1 MYLFQRILKT
11 VRSWFQPKKGF
22 TFDVRTLE
30 SIQLI
35 AEREQ
40 RSPEEVAE
48 WLLQDGLRHQQFMSE
63 SLALWQTLTPRE
75 QQVSALVCLHY
86 TNRQIAAMLHI
97 SPETVKTHVGH
108 VLVKLNLN
116 NRNTLR
122 QLFSELDFSEWE
134 KL

>member
-22 TFDVRTLE
+22 TFDVHTLE

-48 WLLQDGLRHQQFMSE
+48 WLLQNGLRHQQFMSE

-75 QQVSALVCLHY
+75 QQVTALVCLHY